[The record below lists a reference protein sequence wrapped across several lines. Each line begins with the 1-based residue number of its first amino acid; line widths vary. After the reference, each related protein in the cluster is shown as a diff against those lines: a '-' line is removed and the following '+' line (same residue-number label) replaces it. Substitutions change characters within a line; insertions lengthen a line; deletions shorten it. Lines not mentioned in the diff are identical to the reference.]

1 MLYYSVINNAAQ
13 TGGNKMTVYRV
24 LFRNKTGQTCLRPE
38 RMNYLTA
45 RRLVRKNY
53 PRTGCIYTENMLIT
67 IDRE

>member
-1 MLYYSVINNAAQ
+1 
-13 TGGNKMTVYRV
+13 MTVYRV